1 MLISDAKELYANAMK
16 TGRVKRTV
24 IKCLIVG
31 AAGVGKTSIKH
42 LLLKEELPKKR
53 VSTDMVE
60 NAAWAVSI
68 SRDVSISRAIAN
80 DDDSWHVVRNE
91 KDLRNI
97 IAEIMK
103 AQAKSE
109 ATDDISMKKRQI
121 KTEATDI
128 IPNEKPDRKTPA
140 TSVASESWIVNSVKP
155 MHTEEDKDFISAIMM
170 AEGM

>member
-1 MLISDAKELYANAMK
+1 MK

-42 LLLKEELPKKR
+42 RLLKEELPKKH
-53 VSTDMVE
+53 VSTGVLE
-60 NAAWAVSI
+60 NPACAVS
-68 SRDVSISRAIAN
+68 VSRAVSVSQAIMN
-80 DDDSWHVVRNE
+80 EGDPWHVVRDA
-91 KDLRNI
+91 KDLMHI

-109 ATDDISMKKRQI
+109 ATDDVSKKKRQI
-121 KTEATDI
+121 KTEATHI
-128 IPNEKPDRKTPA
+128 VRNEKSDRKTPA
-140 TSVASESWIVNSVKP
+140 TGVASESWIVNSVEP
-155 MHTEEDKDFISAIMM
+155 MHTEEDKDFIGAIMM

>member
-1 MLISDAKELYANAMK
+1 MK

-42 LLLKEELPKKR
+42 LLLKEKLPMTY
-53 VSTDMVE
+53 VSTAILE
-60 NAAWAVSI
+60 STARA
-68 SRDVSISRAIAN
+68 VSISRAIIN
-80 DDDSWHVVRNE
+80 DDSWHVVRNE
-91 KDLRNI
+91 EDLMNI

-109 ATDDISMKKRQI
+109 ATDDVSKIKLQI

-128 IPNEKPDRKTPA
+128 VPNEKPQEKTLA
-140 TSVASESWIVNSVKP
+140 TGVASESRSIVNSVEP
-155 MHTEEDKDFISAIMM
+155 MGTEESQEDSIDHNNFLNAIMK

>member
-1 MLISDAKELYANAMK
+1 MK

-53 VSTDMVE
+53 VSTDMLE
-60 NAAWAVSI
+60 NPARAVSI
-68 SRDVSISRAIAN
+68 SQAIMN
-80 DDDSWHVVRNE
+80 DGDSWHVVRNE
-91 KDLRNI
+91 KDLMNI

-109 ATDDISMKKRQI
+109 ATDDVSKKKRLI
-121 KTEATDI
+121 KTEATHIVRND
-128 IPNEKPDRKTPA
+128 KSDRKTPA
-140 TSVASESWIVNSVKP
+140 TGVASESWIVNSVEP
-155 MHTEEDKDFISAIMM
+155 MHTEEDKDFIGAIMM
-170 AEGM
+170 AEGMY